1 MNFHSDH
8 SGAASRPVEIAWQA
22 RRIAL
27 SYGRHVTGQ
36 ISISFPRCPIR
47 FESQLERDVIVFLS
61 VQPGIRFIQSQ
72 PFTLR
77 YVESGRRRRYTPDL
91 LVVLQPI
98 PALLKHLGFGAWTVV
113 EVKPQ
118 ARFGVDSVA
127 IRARLDRV
135 GQATGFT
142 TVCLTEQEIARGG
155 RLS

>member
-1 MNFHSDH
+1 MNFQSDH
-8 SGAASRPVEIAWQA
+8 SGAAPRSVEIAWQA
-22 RRIAL
+22 RRIPL

-36 ISISFPRCPIR
+36 IPISFPRCAIR

-77 YVESGRRRRYTPDL
+77 YVESGRRLRYTPDL

-98 PALLKHLGFGAWTVV
+98 PALLKQLGFGAWTVV

-118 ARFGVDSVA
+118 ARLCAESVA
-127 IRARLDRV
+127 IRSRLEHV
-135 GQATGFT
+135 CQATGFA